1 MAALLYS
8 CLLSCFSFSF
18 VIDSIPSMFR
28 SLKGLFCDA
37 GKSYTNITHLCDDCS
52 VGKYQSENIAYSPT
66 CSFCVAGKRY
76 DTTSSACIEC
86 VAGKYQEE
94 NGKLHAVCKDCA
106 AGKKKYIG
114 MIFLFLTTFSLT
126 LLFFFWSSCSFLLV
140 FPFVSS
146 SFL

>member
-1 MAALLYS
+1 
-8 CLLSCFSFSF
+8 
-18 VIDSIPSMFR
+18 MFR

-106 AGKKKYIG
+106 AGKKKTIG
-114 MIFLFLTTFSLT
+114 MIFLFLTTHTDIDSFV
-126 LLFFFWSSCSFLLV
+126 FFSFLLV

>member
-1 MAALLYS
+1 
-8 CLLSCFSFSF
+8 
-18 VIDSIPSMFR
+18 MFR

-52 VGKYQSENIAYSPT
+52 VGKYQSENNAYSPT

-106 AGKKKYIG
+106 AGKKKTIG
-114 MIFLFLTTFSLT
+114 MIFLFLTTTDIDSFVFFLFFLFF
-126 LLFFFWSSCSFLLV
+126 LLFLLL
-140 FPFVSS
+140 FYR
-146 SFL
+146 LRICD

>member
-106 AGKKKYIG
+106 AGKKNKYWND
-114 MIFLFLTTFSLT
+114 
-126 LLFFFWSSCSFLLV
+126 FFNSNNSH
-140 FPFVSS
+140 
-146 SFL
+146 